1 MIKYIKKKNSLK
13 IATIS
18 LITLFGCKNI
28 MPRQKKNLNYN
39 LHTFY
44 YAWYGNDE
52 IDGTQRHWDHEVL
65 PHWSDTTWDNYPK
78 FLGHEDIGA
87 NFYPELGCY
96 SSNDTSIISKHIQMI
111 EQAGI
116 GVVTLSWWGKNSFED
131 KNVRLIMDIAD
142 SRNIK
147 VNFHLEPIN
156 NRSSEMVVEMMN
168 YIINMHGKH
177 RAFYRFEGKPL
188 FYVYDSY
195 HISKYDWASILKPK
209 GLNTIRGTEIDSYV
223 IGLWVHE
230 KESDFFIDG
239 GFDGIYTYFASDGF
253 TFGSSS
259 KNWQFLSN
267 WAKTNNKIFIP
278 CVGPGYS
285 DTRIRPWNA
294 QNYKD
299 RNSGEYYDTMF
310 NAAIKSKPDII
321 GITSFNEWHEGSQ
334 IEPAKPK
341 NINDYSYENYLPHDN
356 NYYLLRTK
364 TWANRFK

>member
-1 MIKYIKKKNSLK
+1 MSSFN
-13 IATIS
+13 
-18 LITLFGCKNI
+18 CKNFI
-28 MPRQKKNLNYN
+28 QLPKNKLNYD

-44 YAWYGNDE
+44 YAWYGNEETDNS
-52 IDGTQRHWDHEVL
+52 QRHWDHEVL
-65 PHWSDTTWDNYPK
+65 PHWSDTTWDDHPK

-96 SSNDTSIISKHIQMI
+96 SSNDTTIISKHMQMI

-142 SRNIK
+142 SKNIK

-156 NRSSEMVVEMMN
+156 NRSSEMVVKMMN
-168 YIINMHGKH
+168 YIIKNYAKH
-177 RAFYRFEGKPL
+177 SAFYRYEGKPL
-188 FYVYDSY
+188 FYIYDSY
-195 HISKYDWASILKPK
+195 HISKYDWASILRPE
-209 GLNTIRGTEIDSYV
+209 GLNTIRGTEIDSHV

-239 GFDGIYTYFASDGF
+239 GFDGFYTYFASDGF

-259 KNWQFLSN
+259 ENWQSLSI
-267 WAKTNNKIFIP
+267 WAKNNNKIFIP

-294 QNYKD
+294 QNYKN
-299 RNSGEYYDTMF
+299 RNSGKYYDAMF
-310 NAAIKSKPDII
+310 NTAIKSEPNII
-321 GITSFNEWHEGSQ
+321 GITSFNEWHEGTQ

-341 NINDYSYENYLPHDN
+341 SIKYYDYEDYSPLKN
-356 NYYLLRTK
+356 NYYLLKTK
-364 TWANRFK
+364 KWSKLFNK